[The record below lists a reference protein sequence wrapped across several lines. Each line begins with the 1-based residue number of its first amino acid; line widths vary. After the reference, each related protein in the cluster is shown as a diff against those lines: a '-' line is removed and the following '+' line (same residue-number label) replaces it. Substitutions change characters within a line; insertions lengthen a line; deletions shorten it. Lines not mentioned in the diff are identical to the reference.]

1 VLALLTIQGLRAA
14 GRSVPD
20 DVAVIGY
27 DDMPLAA
34 YCDPPLTTVHQPV
47 AEAGA
52 ELVQA
57 LLGQLRGERA
67 GPRTLPVYL
76 TLRESAPDVAR

>member
-1 VLALLTIQGLRAA
+1 
-14 GRSVPD
+14 VPG

-34 YCDPPLTTVHQPV
+34 YCEPPLTTVHQPV

-52 ELVQA
+52 ELVEA

-67 GPRTLPVYL
+67 GPRTMPVYL